1 MFRVRRSAVASAAA
15 AGLALGLILLAPV
28 AVQAHAQLV
37 SSQPGAGT
45 TVVTSPTQVLLV
57 FSEPVDPA
65 YTSLDVLDSVGH
77 VIEEDVG
84 APLPSD
90 ARQFVAPLPP
100 LADGAYTVSWR
111 AISAADGHSTS
122 GFVTFAVGNATLPA
136 GAATSGQ
143 IDPHAGHGGFAL
155 VVEAVGRTVGSLG
168 FMAAFGLAVFAWLAR
183 IGVPEPKRRLSWLA
197 VVGLLLGAVGAVLL
211 GWTATQTGL
220 VGAANADLLGYLSTA
235 RSGQLLLL
243 RAGVGAAGALLGAV
257 LLWRG
262 REGLAIASIAGALG
276 LVLIALSS
284 HAAAFTTPVPVLA
297 QTVHLAAGSVW
308 VGGLLGFGA
317 IVLGPR
323 PLPDLT
329 QLVPR
334 FSAAALVSVALI
346 AATGAYLDWVQ
357 TGDPLSVGT
366 QYQVVLAIKIV
377 LFLAALSIGAVN
389 YLRGARV
396 VEGRRGFRARVLVEA
411 GLAGAVIAA
420 SGVLASGVPPSG
432 LLPVQVAPAT
442 TSAAS
447 VLNADLALAP
457 GRAGPNQF
465 TVTGVDVPQ
474 GDGLVLTLQ
483 RLDQDIGTSRI
494 PLVHAPDGSWIATGV
509 PLVSDSRWDA
519 TIALEAPDQSE
530 VSRARFVFGVGLDGL
545 TEGELAPIVD
555 PGILLGA
562 LLLLGAILGVV
573 FALAGGTL
581 PRTDPRASRLAL
593 LLGSGTAVAL
603 GLALIWG
610 GVVR

>member
-1 MFRVRRSAVASAAA
+1 MSRLHRPAVASAAA
-15 AGLALGLILLAPV
+15 AGLALYLLLLAPA
-28 AVQAHAQLV
+28 AVLAHSQLV
-37 SSQPGAGT
+37 SSEPGAGS
-45 TVVTSPTQVLLV
+45 TVATSPPQILLV

-100 LADGAYTVSWR
+100 LSDGAYTVSWR

-143 IDPHAGHGGFAL
+143 IDPHAGHGGVAL
-155 VVEAVGRTVGSLG
+155 VVEVVGRTVGSLG
-168 FMAAFGLAVFAWLAR
+168 FMAAFGLAIFVWLAQ
-183 IGVPEPKRRLSWLA
+183 IVVPQIRRRLALLA
-197 VVGLLLGAVGAVLL
+197 LLGLLLGTIGAVLL

-220 VGAANADLLGYLSTA
+220 VGAANANLLVYLATA

-243 RAGVGAAGALLGAV
+243 RAGVGAVGALIGAV

-262 REGLAIASIAGALG
+262 RNALVAAWVGGGLG
-276 LVLIALSS
+276 LLLIAWSS
-284 HAAAFTTPVPVLA
+284 HAAAFTTPVPLLA
-297 QTVHLAAGSVW
+297 QAIHLAAASAW
-308 VGGLLGFGA
+308 VGGLLGLGA
-317 IVLGPR
+317 MVLAR
-323 PLPDLT
+323 LALPNL
-329 QLVPR
+329 QELVPR

-357 TGDPLSVGT
+357 TGDPISLAS

-377 LFLAALSIGAVN
+377 LFLVALSVGAIN
-389 YLRGARV
+389 YLRGARAID
-396 VEGRRGFRARVLVEA
+396 GRTGFRTRVLVET

-420 SGVLASGVPPSG
+420 SGVLASGIPPSG
-432 LLPVQVAPAT
+432 LLPLQIASAT
-442 TSAAS
+442 TSAVS
-447 VLNADLALAP
+447 VLDAQLALSP

-465 TVTGVDVPQ
+465 TVTGASVPTNDQ
-474 GDGLVLTLQ
+474 LVLILQ

-494 PLVHAPDGSWIATGV
+494 PLQASADGSWIATGV
-509 PLVSDSRWDA
+509 PLPSDTRWDA
-519 TIALEAPDQSE
+519 TVALDASDQSE
-530 VSRARFVFGVGLDGL
+530 VSRARFVFGVGPDGL
-545 TEGELAPIVD
+545 TEGEASPFID
-555 PGILLGA
+555 PGVLLGA
-562 LLLLGAILGVV
+562 LLLLGSILGVV
-573 FALAGGTL
+573 FVLAGGRL
-581 PRTDPRASRLAL
+581 PRTDPRASRLAVFI
-593 LLGSGTAVAL
+593 GSAAAVVL
-603 GLALIWG
+603 GLALLWG